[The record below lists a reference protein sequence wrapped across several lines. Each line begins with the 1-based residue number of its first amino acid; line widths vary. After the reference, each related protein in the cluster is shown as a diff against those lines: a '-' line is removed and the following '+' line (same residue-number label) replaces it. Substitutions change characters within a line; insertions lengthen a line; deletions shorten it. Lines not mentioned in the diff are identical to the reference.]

1 MIWGEKTQMNAS
13 GYTEAVEERLRAH
26 SDSIVAGL
34 TPLFLDERVSVLDKI
49 RKSIA
54 K

>member
-1 MIWGEKTQMNAS
+1 MSWGEETQMNAS

-26 SDSIVAGL
+26 GDSIVAGL
-34 TPLFLDERVSVLDKI
+34 PPFSLDERVSVLDKI